1 MCLAIF
7 QLLIQNAG
15 AASKPH
21 RSIEKANVKREK
33 YKEETKTN
41 YRSVKGIL

>member
-15 AASKPH
+15 AANHTEALK
-21 RSIEKANVKREK
+21 KANAEYEK
-33 YKEETKTN
+33 YKEKTKTN
-41 YRSVKGIL
+41 YRSVKDIL